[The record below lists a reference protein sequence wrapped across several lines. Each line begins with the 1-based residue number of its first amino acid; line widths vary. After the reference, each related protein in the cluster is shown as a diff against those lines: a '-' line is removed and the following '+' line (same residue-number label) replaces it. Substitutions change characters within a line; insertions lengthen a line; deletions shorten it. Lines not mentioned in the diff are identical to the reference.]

1 MEPVSDLKRATDI
14 KQKGSISFLLG
25 LISQDSKTLALC
37 GNVFY
42 SPGIFS
48 ALEISKKLYHRKA
61 TVDWEKKKVRVGGL

>member
-1 MEPVSDLKRATDI
+1 MEPVSDPRGATDI

-25 LISQDSKTLALC
+25 LISRESKTLALC

-61 TVDWEKKKVRVGGL
+61 TADWGKKGESG